1 MHTHVHMHMHM
12 HMHIHSTCMHT
23 DGRWDARMDGGMDA
37 QTNGGLLTGHGE
49 LGRKTHAQNKTLAQ
63 ILKRQCPII

>member
-1 MHTHVHMHMHM
+1 
-12 HMHIHSTCMHT
+12 MHT